1 MRLRGLGFGGGL
13 GGEDLGR
20 LWGELGDLL
29 ADVV

>member
-1 MRLRGLGFGGGL
+1 MRLRGLGFWGGL

-20 LWGELGDLL
+20 LCAELRDLL